1 MPSKVPF
8 VNIQVSNFLANCC
21 KNLLCLTISPW
32 SSHTGIFLKVRVAG
46 WRRTVRIS
54 LSCLS
59 IWSCSA
65 FYRWEV
71 QYVWWSNHFFHPS
84 LFTSI
89 NYMEFQKLLR
99 YITNI
104 KNLNYFILPISY
116 KVIIYD
122 YKTIKLNKYN
132 NSNFYLFPFV
142 LAIRT

>member
-1 MPSKVPF
+1 MPSKVLF
-8 VNIQVSNFLANCC
+8 TNIQVSNFLANCC
-21 KNLLCLTISPW
+21 KNRLCLTISPW

-59 IWSCSA
+59 IRSCSA

-99 YITNI
+99 YFTHI
-104 KNLNYFILPISY
+104 KNLNYFYFCKFLIRYWYSIEKNDRYS
-116 KVIIYD
+116 
-122 YKTIKLNKYN
+122 
-132 NSNFYLFPFV
+132 NSNFYSLPFV
-142 LAIRT
+142 LAIKT

>member
-65 FYRWEV
+65 YYRWEV

-99 YITNI
+99 YITPI
-104 KNLNYFILPISY
+104 KNLNYFHFCKFPIRY
-116 KVIIYD
+116 QYTLKQ
-122 YKTIKLNKYN
+122 LNICN
-132 NSNFYLFPFV
+132 NSNCLSISLL
-142 LAIRT
+142 LAFKT